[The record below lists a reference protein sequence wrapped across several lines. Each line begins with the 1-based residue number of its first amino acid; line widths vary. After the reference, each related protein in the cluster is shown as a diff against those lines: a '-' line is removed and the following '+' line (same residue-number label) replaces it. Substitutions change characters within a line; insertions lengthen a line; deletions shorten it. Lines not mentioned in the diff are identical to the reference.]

1 MRCHSVVA
9 GIVLSAFGCSD
20 TWAQATGSLVVTL
33 IVPATASVGV
43 PTTVST
49 PITNPISAG
58 GFVAVATLSV
68 PDAAADLS
76 GPRVFSGVT
85 DPTGTV
91 SLSALPF
98 GVYSVCVEPQD
109 GMHVSPCQ
117 WTQPPT
123 VHLTSQQSSGTL
135 NLILQPGVPVDIRI
149 DDPNSL
155 LSQGLDVGIATPQG
169 HQHLIPMVQDSS
181 GANYRMIAPFGVAAS
196 VDLLFGSSLN
206 LVDGSGNAY
215 TPLASAAAFSFAT
228 TDAGATFRY
237 TLLKRN

>member
-109 GMHVSPCQ
+109 GIHVSPC
-117 WTQPPT
+117 
-123 VHLTSQQSSGTL
+123 SS
-135 NLILQPGVPVDIRI
+135 IVVA
-149 DDPNSL
+149 
-155 LSQGLDVGIATPQG
+155 ATKP
-169 HQHLIPMVQDSS
+169 DSS
-181 GANYRMIAPFGVAAS
+181 DETVT
-196 VDLLFGSSLN
+196 GSADTNSRNFTFLI
-206 LVDGSGNAY
+206 S
-215 TPLASAAAFSFAT
+215 SRAT
-228 TDAGATFRY
+228 VC
-237 TLLKRN
+237 L